1 MNIDKSVFGI
11 LSILVAVIVVATVA
25 IPIVE
30 SSGTQI
36 YTTENNTTE
45 RFMMASDSSE
55 VVTLGFS
62 TANGYSV
69 NGVTVPQPSTST
81 WNVKAFWPGGFAKYN
96 GTGFMEING
105 NGEASRFNVTK
116 IVYDPAASTL
126 TYTTLTEDVVVNDV
140 PYMYYMAN
148 DGDYGLFVSTNPVS
162 INKDT
167 DYFIFVE
174 NTNLTGTGAFRS
186 GFVYNNDSLV
196 ETIIDPKLAGS
207 DRNFQDTTIT
217 FNLNIEDVDRY
228 HFTIDGVTDLTV
240 GGSVIS
246 SQTIT
251 IVAPI
256 EYKAVSQNDSAMI
269 SILQIVPLLLLI
281 VPVMM
286 AVRMYSSRG
295 E

>member
-1 MNIDKSVFGI
+1 MDIKQI
-11 LSILVAVIVVATVA
+11 ITATVAVILICLVA
-25 IPIVE
+25 IPLIQT
-30 SSGTQI
+30 SSEGI
-36 YTTENNTTE
+36 YSTENNTTE

-62 TANGYSV
+62 TSNGYSV
-69 NGVTVPQPSTST
+69 NGVTVPQPSVST

-105 NGEASRFNVTK
+105 NGETTRFNITK

-126 TYTTLTEDVVVNDV
+126 TYTTSTEDVVVNDV
-140 PYMYYMAN
+140 PYMYYMADN
-148 DGDYGLFVSTNPVS
+148 GDYGLFVSNNPVS

-174 NTNLTGTGAFRS
+174 NTNLNGVGGFRS
-186 GFVYNNDSLV
+186 GYVYNNDSLV
-196 ETIIDPKLAGS
+196 ETIIDPKLAVT

-228 HFTIDGVTDLTV
+228 HFTINGVTDLTV

-246 SQTIT
+246 TPIT

-256 EYKAVSQNDSAMI
+256 EYKYTTDNESIII
-269 SILQIVPLLLLI
+269 SLLDLIPILLI
-281 VPVMM
+281 A
-286 AVRMYSSRG
+286 AVLIGIGYSLMRRD
-295 E
+295 

>member
-1 MNIDKSVFGI
+1 MDIKQI
-11 LSILVAVIVVATVA
+11 ITATVAVILICLVA
-25 IPIVE
+25 IPLIQT
-30 SSGTQI
+30 SSEGI
-36 YTTENNTTE
+36 YSTENNTTE

-62 TANGYSV
+62 TSNGYSV
-69 NGVTVPQPSTST
+69 NGVTVPQPSVST

-105 NGEASRFNVTK
+105 NGEATRFNITK

-126 TYTTLTEDVVVNDV
+126 TYTTTTEDVVVNDV
-140 PYMYYMAN
+140 PYMYYMADN
-148 DGDYGLFVSTNPVS
+148 GDYGLFVSNNPVS

-174 NTNLTGTGAFRS
+174 NTNLNGVGGFRS
-186 GFVYNNDSLV
+186 GYVYNNDSLV
-196 ETIIDPKLAGS
+196 ETIIDPKLAVTN
-207 DRNFQDTTIT
+207 RNFQDTTIT

-228 HFTIDGVTDLTV
+228 HFTINGVTDLTV

-246 SQTIT
+246 TPIT

-256 EYKAVSQNDSAMI
+256 EYKYTTDNESIII
-269 SILQIVPLLLLI
+269 SLLDLIPILLI
-281 VPVMM
+281 A
-286 AVRMYSSRG
+286 AVLIGIGYSLMRRD
-295 E
+295 

>member
-1 MNIDKSVFGI
+1 MDIKQI
-11 LSILVAVIVVATVA
+11 ITATVAVILICLVA
-25 IPIVE
+25 IPLIQT
-30 SSGTQI
+30 SSEGI
-36 YTTENNTTE
+36 YSTENNTTE

-62 TANGYSV
+62 TSNGYSV
-69 NGVTVPQPSTST
+69 NGVTVPQPSVST

-105 NGEASRFNVTK
+105 NGEATRFNITK

-126 TYTTLTEDVVVNDV
+126 TYTTTTEDVVVNDV
-140 PYMYYMAN
+140 PYMYYMADN
-148 DGDYGLFVSTNPVS
+148 GDYGLFVSNNPVS

-174 NTNLTGTGAFRS
+174 NTNLNGVGGFRS
-186 GFVYNNDSLV
+186 GYVYNNDSLV
-196 ETIIDPKLAGS
+196 ETIIDPKLAVT

-228 HFTIDGVTDLTV
+228 HFTINGVTDLTV

-246 SQTIT
+246 TPIT

-256 EYKAVSQNDSAMI
+256 EYKYTTDNESIII
-269 SILQIVPLLLLI
+269 SLLDLIPILLI
-281 VPVMM
+281 A
-286 AVRMYSSRG
+286 AVLIGIGYSLMRRD
-295 E
+295 

>member
-1 MNIDKSVFGI
+1 MDIKQI
-11 LSILVAVIVVATVA
+11 ITATVAVILICLVA
-25 IPIVE
+25 IPLIQT
-30 SSGTQI
+30 SSEGI
-36 YTTENNTTE
+36 YSTENNTTE

-62 TANGYSV
+62 TSNGYSV
-69 NGVTVPQPSTST
+69 NGVTVPQPSVST

-105 NGEASRFNVTK
+105 NGETTRFNITK

-126 TYTTLTEDVVVNDV
+126 TYTTSTEDVVVNDV
-140 PYMYYMAN
+140 PYMYYMADN
-148 DGDYGLFVSTNPVS
+148 GDYGLFVSNNPVS

-174 NTNLTGTGAFRS
+174 NTNLNGVGGFRS
-186 GFVYNNDSLV
+186 GYVYNNDSLV
-196 ETIIDPKLAGS
+196 ETIIDPKLAVT

-228 HFTIDGVTDLTV
+228 HFTINGVTDLTV
-240 GGSVIS
+240 GSSVIS
-246 SQTIT
+246 TPIT

-256 EYKAVSQNDSAMI
+256 EYKYTTDNESIII
-269 SILQIVPLLLLI
+269 SLLDLIPILLI
-281 VPVMM
+281 A
-286 AVRMYSSRG
+286 AVLIGIGYSLMRRD
-295 E
+295 

>member
-1 MNIDKSVFGI
+1 MDIKQI
-11 LSILVAVIVVATVA
+11 ITATVAVILICLVA
-25 IPIVE
+25 IPLIQT
-30 SSGTQI
+30 SSEGI
-36 YTTENNTTE
+36 YSTENNTTE

-69 NGVTVPQPSTST
+69 NGVTVPQPSIST

-105 NGEASRFNVTK
+105 NGEATRFNVTK

-140 PYMYYMAN
+140 PYMYYMADN
-148 DGDYGLFVSTNPVS
+148 GDYGLFVSTSPVS

-174 NTNLTGTGAFRS
+174 NTNLAGTGAFRS

-207 DRNFQDTTIT
+207 DKNFQDTTIT

-240 GGSVIS
+240 GGSMIS
-246 SQTIT
+246 PQTIT

-256 EYKAVSQNDSAMI
+256 EYKYTTDNESIII
-269 SILQIVPLLLLI
+269 SLLDLIPILLI
-281 VPVMM
+281 A
-286 AVRMYSSRG
+286 AVLIGIGYSLMRRD
-295 E
+295 

>member
-1 MNIDKSVFGI
+1 MDMKQII
-11 LSILVAVIVVATVA
+11 TATVAVILICLVA
-25 IPIVE
+25 IPLIQT
-30 SSGTQI
+30 SSEGI
-36 YTTENNTTE
+36 YSTENNTTE

-62 TANGYSV
+62 TSNGYSV
-69 NGVTVPQPSTST
+69 NGVTVPQPSVST

-105 NGEASRFNVTK
+105 NGETTRFNITK

-126 TYTTLTEDVVVNDV
+126 TYTTSTEDVVVNDV
-140 PYMYYMAN
+140 PYMYYMADN
-148 DGDYGLFVSTNPVS
+148 GDYGLFVSNNPVS

-174 NTNLTGTGAFRS
+174 NTNLNGVGGFRS
-186 GFVYNNDSLV
+186 GYVYNNDSLV
-196 ETIIDPKLAGS
+196 ETIIDPKLAVT

-228 HFTIDGVTDLTV
+228 HFTINGVTDLTV

-246 SQTIT
+246 TPIT

-256 EYKAVSQNDSAMI
+256 EYKYTTDNESIII
-269 SILQIVPLLLLI
+269 SLLDLIPILLI
-281 VPVMM
+281 A
-286 AVRMYSSRG
+286 AVLIGIGYSLMRRD
-295 E
+295 